1 MNKLP
6 KSQLFLNMM
15 KHKVDLGCSKHRN
28 VWLPLVTW
36 DDAAKYIRTGRP
48 SVSAAKAVELLLQ
61 ETVEELRQIL
71 GSSSVYFSQAPVP
84 VNTIPTCFVTT
95 ESRYMPLTS
104 QPGYHPQGY
113 QQQNYQQQNYQPQGY
128 QQQGYRASSFVPEA
142 NKVPSAFADVK
153 PSPLAEG
160 DSFDLRPVDNRGLVQ
175 PCNEEFRSEA
185 SSSKR
190 PAADS
195 GEEQYATTPHKR
207 RKTSETGRST
217 YDMDGGLVK
226 PHSDY
231 SASGKKRKRVSEV
244 SAPPPSI
251 AVKSST
257 ETAFDFT
264 APPIESNE
272 HTQMQSLALADDFD
286 TLFPAANSAVL
297 PSMDDD
303 FNFSQLL
310 SNDNDYSQAQNHNI
324 GFGGPQAVSPTID
337 PSLLLDPL
345 CGMEE
350 FEPLLDDFEAD
361 GVLDATVCAN
371 GGDMLALM
379 DC

>member
-1 MNKLP
+1 M
-6 KSQLFLNMM
+6 
-15 KHKVDLGCSKHRN
+15 
-28 VWLPLVTW
+28 
-36 DDAAKYIRTGRP
+36 
-48 SVSAAKAVELLLQ
+48 
-61 ETVEELRQIL
+61 
-71 GSSSVYFSQAPVP
+71 
-84 VNTIPTCFVTT
+84 NTIPTCFVTT
-95 ESRYMPLTS
+95 ESRYRPSTS
-104 QPGYHPQGY
+104 QPGYQQPGIQQQGY
-113 QQQNYQQQNYQPQGY
+113 QQPGI
-128 QQQGYRASSFVPEA
+128 QQQGYHQQGYHQQGYHQQGYPASSFVPEA
-142 NKVPSAFADVK
+142 NKVPSAFAIAK

-160 DSFDLRPVDNRGLVQ
+160 DSFDLRPVDDKGLVQ
-175 PCNEEFRSEA
+175 PCNEAFRSEA

-190 PAADS
+190 QAADP
-195 GEEQYATTPHKR
+195 GEEQYAAIPHKR
-207 RKTSETGRST
+207 RKTSETGRSV
-217 YDMDGGLVK
+217 YDMNGGLVK

-244 SAPPPSI
+244 SPPPPSI

-264 APPIESNE
+264 APPIVSNE

-297 PSMDDD
+297 PCMDDD

-324 GFGGPQAVSPTID
+324 GFGGPQGVSPTID
-337 PSLLLDPL
+337 PALLLDPL

-361 GVLDATVCAN
+361 GVFNATVSSK

-379 DC
+379 NC